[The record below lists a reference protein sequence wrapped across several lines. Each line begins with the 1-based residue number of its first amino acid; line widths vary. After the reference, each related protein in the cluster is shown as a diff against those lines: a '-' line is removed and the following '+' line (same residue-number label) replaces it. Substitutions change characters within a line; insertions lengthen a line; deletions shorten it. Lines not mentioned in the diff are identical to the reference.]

1 MAGGGVWSSS
11 RYPNMFAGWQR
22 QGGFQ
27 SFSRRQTGL
36 QLKRAAALM
45 GHSLLGQLTHPAESD
60 KLNQSKGRDRNAKR
74 LRPSVPGLHLE
85 ASSA

>member
-11 RYPNMFAGWQR
+11 RYPNTFAGWQC
-22 QGGFQ
+22 QVGFQ